1 MSTSTISLSRKI
13 IIRPLDGQNQV
24 YENIPADATVRDL
37 KERVF
42 VTDGIPVQN
51 QKLIFGPEIMEG

>member
-1 MSTSTISLSRKI
+1 MSISLSRKI

-42 VTDGIPVQN
+42 VTDDVPVQN